1 MGFID
6 TVYGRRICDLTIS
19 ALRKFLQKKQQ
30 YAIRVGLH
38 DIGEVIQGQLESGA
52 RYVDKIYDRS
62 GDVYLIFEIFEK

>member
-6 TVYGRRICDLTIS
+6 TVYGRRICDLSIS

-30 YAIRVGLH
+30 YAIRIGIQ
-38 DIGEVIQGQLESGA
+38 DIGEVIQEQLESGA

-62 GDVYLIFEIFEK
+62 GDVYMIFEK